1 MLPGWYSDRW
11 WENSADTSCSKHDI
25 KLAAGNYLATRPI
38 PIGDSTTPTIAGK
51 VSNSF
56 PPLEVKRNGLR
67 FRVGLN
73 WVLSQGTKSESR
85 HAVLMKA
92 LFSRDSTSGWT
103 GTAFRPF
110 LDLACFRKVF
120 TMKNVLQSRKACL
133 GIVFT
138 DYFFQFSMTLIN
150 SQEKS
155 PFTFAGRALISL
167 VRWINLLTQQRDFRA
182 KIVNF

>member
-1 MLPGWYSDRW
+1 MTKKKHCWDYNDVSLSCQAFLQGIYGRKYVWMLPGWYSDRW

-73 WVLSQGTKSESR
+73 WVLSYGTESESI

-92 LFSRDSTSGWT
+92 LFSRDSTSG
-103 GTAFRPF
+103 
-110 LDLACFRKVF
+110 
-120 TMKNVLQSRKACL
+120 
-133 GIVFT
+133 
-138 DYFFQFSMTLIN
+138 
-150 SQEKS
+150 
-155 PFTFAGRALISL
+155 
-167 VRWINLLTQQRDFRA
+167 
-182 KIVNF
+182 